1 MPWARERLAATA
13 EPELAARLLLAHVL
27 GCTPTD
33 LFVHPERPLDEAG
46 WRAFRALVARRE
58 RHEPVPY
65 LVGHRGFLDMDLLV
79 DRHVLIPRPETEE
92 LIERATALAHRW
104 ETPRVVDVGAGSG
117 AIAIALARRLP
128 RALVYATDRSEAA
141 LAVARSN
148 AQRCGVA
155 ERIVLPY
162 VSQAEYEAL
171 PLDIRLWEPR
181 EALVG
186 GADGLDAIR
195 ALLLTAP
202 EHLAPGGAI
211 LLEIG
216 AEQGAEVAALAAQ
229 AFPCARVDVIPDLAG
244 RDRIVHVDLL

>member
-1 MPWARERLAATA
+1 
-13 EPELAARLLLAHVL
+13 
-27 GCTPTD
+27 
-33 LFVHPERPLDEAG
+33 
-46 WRAFRALVARRE
+46 
-58 RHEPVPY
+58 
-65 LVGHRGFLDMDLLV
+65 MDLLV

-155 ERIVLPY
+155 ERIVFLSGDLLSPLCAPVDLVVANLPY